1 MASKPADVHKERLTP
16 TQERILGYI
25 AAQTIAQ
32 GSAQITKK
40 GLADMFHCSVKTV
53 DRAIS
58 RLRIEGYIVV
68 DSNHIDNG
76 GQVANSYRTV

>member
-1 MASKPADVHKERLTP
+1 MVSKSADSHEERLTP

-25 AAQTIAQ
+25 AAQTIAA

-40 GLADMFHCSVKTV
+40 GLADMFGCSVKTV

-58 RLRIEGYIVV
+58 RLRNEGYIVV
-68 DSNHIDNG
+68 DSNHVDNG
-76 GQVANSYRTV
+76 GQVANTYRTV